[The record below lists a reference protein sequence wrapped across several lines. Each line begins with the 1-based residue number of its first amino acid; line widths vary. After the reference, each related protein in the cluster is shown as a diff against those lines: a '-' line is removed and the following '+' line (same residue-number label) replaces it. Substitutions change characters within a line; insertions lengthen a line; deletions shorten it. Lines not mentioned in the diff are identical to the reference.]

1 MKLSPAEKI
10 RKHLGRKY
18 MSSDRITEHADW
30 RDSINVFRLKVREEL
45 TEINE
50 KLDNIMKTLNG
61 SDKD

>member
-1 MKLSPAEKI
+1 
-10 RKHLGRKY
+10 